1 MRKALIVGELNP
13 VLMNINQCLINEFET
28 QMCEADLETIQKM
41 RKLLQ
46 PDLLVISQQ
55 GIDGKEDVLILDM
68 LKEKMPKMPIVFI
81 ETVTAKNHLSEYE
94 RVFPNFVLLKRPIVK
109 SKLINTCYKVIG
121 EDEKFAEK
129 AASKAEDKKDAVKK
143 RVMVIDDNPLL
154 LRNMK
159 HLLEK
164 RYQVFIA
171 TSGEKALEFIPKKKP
186 DIILLDYEMP
196 GMDGRETF
204 MKIKEN
210 PDTRNIP
217 VLFLTGISDKA
228 HIYAALELEPAGYI
242 LKPAAE
248 EKLFSQI
255 EQALIEKIPDKTAS
269 QDDKK
274 TPEETESIE

>member
-28 QMCEADLETIQKM
+28 QMCEADLETIKKM

-129 AASKAEDKKDAVKK
+129 ATKAGDKKDAVKK

-210 PDTRNIP
+210 PETRNIP

-255 EQALIEKIPDKTAS
+255 EQALIEKMPDKIAS
-269 QDDKK
+269 QDD
-274 TPEETESIE
+274 

>member
-129 AASKAEDKKDAVKK
+129 ATKAGDKKDAVKK

-210 PDTRNIP
+210 PETRNIP

-255 EQALIEKIPDKTAS
+255 EQALIEKMPDKTAS

-274 TPEETESIE
+274 VSEETESIE

>member
-55 GIDGKEDVLILDM
+55 GIDGKEDLLILDM

-129 AASKAEDKKDAVKK
+129 ATKAGDKKDAVKK

-255 EQALIEKIPDKTAS
+255 EQALIEKMPDKTAS

-274 TPEETESIE
+274 VSEETESIE

>member
-28 QMCEADLETIQKM
+28 QMCEADLETIKKM

-129 AASKAEDKKDAVKK
+129 ATKAGDKKDAVKK

-210 PDTRNIP
+210 PETRNIP

-255 EQALIEKIPDKTAS
+255 EQALIEKMPDKTAS

>member
-28 QMCEADLETIQKM
+28 QMCEADLETIKKM

-109 SKLINTCYKVIG
+109 SKLINTCYNVIG

-129 AASKAEDKKDAVKK
+129 ATKAGDKKDAVKK

-210 PDTRNIP
+210 PETRNIP

-255 EQALIEKIPDKTAS
+255 EQALIEKMPDKIAS

-274 TPEETESIE
+274 VSEETESIE

>member
-129 AASKAEDKKDAVKK
+129 ATKAGDKKDVLKK

-210 PDTRNIP
+210 PETRNIP

-255 EQALIEKIPDKTAS
+255 EQALIEKMPDKTAS

-274 TPEETESIE
+274 VSEETESIE

>member
-28 QMCEADLETIQKM
+28 QMCEADLETIKKM

-129 AASKAEDKKDAVKK
+129 ATKAGDKKDAVKK

-210 PDTRNIP
+210 PETRNIP

>member
-1 MRKALIVGELNP
+1 M
-13 VLMNINQCLINEFET
+13 
-28 QMCEADLETIQKM
+28 
-41 RKLLQ
+41 
-46 PDLLVISQQ
+46 
-55 GIDGKEDVLILDM
+55 
-68 LKEKMPKMPIVFI
+68 
-81 ETVTAKNHLSEYE
+81 SEYE

-129 AASKAEDKKDAVKK
+129 ATKGGDKKDVAKK

-255 EQALIEKIPDKTAS
+255 EQALAEKKKTMNQANMQDSMDDTSLPDKTAS
-269 QDDKK
+269 QDDKNSS
-274 TPEETESIE
+274 EEAETIE

>member
-28 QMCEADLETIQKM
+28 QMCEADLETIKKM

-55 GIDGKEDVLILDM
+55 GIDGKEDALILDM

-129 AASKAEDKKDAVKK
+129 ATKAGDKKDAVKK

-204 MKIKEN
+204 MKIKGN
-210 PDTRNIP
+210 PETRNIP

-255 EQALIEKIPDKTAS
+255 EQALIEKMPDKIAS

-274 TPEETESIE
+274 VSEETESIE

>member
-129 AASKAEDKKDAVKK
+129 ATKAGDKKDVLKK

>member
-28 QMCEADLETIQKM
+28 QMCEADLETIKKM

-129 AASKAEDKKDAVKK
+129 ATKAGDKKDAVKK

-210 PDTRNIP
+210 PETRNIP

-255 EQALIEKIPDKTAS
+255 EQALIEKMPDKTAS

-274 TPEETESIE
+274 VSEETESIE

>member
-28 QMCEADLETIQKM
+28 QMCEADLETIKKM

-129 AASKAEDKKDAVKK
+129 ATKAGDKKDAVKK

-204 MKIKEN
+204 IKIKEN
-210 PDTRNIP
+210 PDIKNIP

-255 EQALIEKIPDKTAS
+255 EQALIEKMPDKIAS

-274 TPEETESIE
+274 VSEETESIE

>member
-28 QMCEADLETIQKM
+28 QMCEADLETIKKM

-129 AASKAEDKKDAVKK
+129 ATKAGDKKDAVKK

-210 PDTRNIP
+210 PETRNIP

-255 EQALIEKIPDKTAS
+255 EQALIEKMPDKIAS

-274 TPEETESIE
+274 VSEETESIE

>member
-1 MRKALIVGELNP
+1 MRKALIIGELNP

-28 QMCEADLETIQKM
+28 QMCEADVETIKKM
-41 RKLLQ
+41 KKLLQ

-55 GIDGKEDVLILDM
+55 GIDGKEDILILDM
-68 LKEKMPKMPIVFI
+68 LKDKMPKMPIVFI
-81 ETVTAKNHLSEYE
+81 ETVTSKRHLSGYADE
-94 RVFPNFVLLKRPIVK
+94 FSNFIALKRPIVK
-109 SKLINTCYKVIG
+109 SKLINTCYQVIG
-121 EDEKFAEK
+121 EEKT
-129 AASKAEDKKDAVKK
+129 ASEEATPKLVEKK
-143 RVMVIDDNPLL
+143 RVMVIDDSPLV

-171 TSGEKALEFIPKKKP
+171 TSGQQALDFIPKKNP

-204 MKIKEN
+204 IKIKEN
-210 PDTRNIP
+210 TNTKDIP
-217 VLFLTGISDKA
+217 VLFLTGVTDKS
-228 HIYAALELEPAGYI
+228 HIYAVLELEPAGYI

-255 EQALIEKIPDKTAS
+255 EQALTEKVKATNETDM
-269 QDDKK
+269 QDGTGSSNCSD
-274 TPEETESIE
+274 S

>member
-129 AASKAEDKKDAVKK
+129 ATKAGDKKDVLKK

-255 EQALIEKIPDKTAS
+255 EQALIEKMPDKTAS

-274 TPEETESIE
+274 VSEETESIE

>member
-55 GIDGKEDVLILDM
+55 GIDGKEDLLILDM

-129 AASKAEDKKDAVKK
+129 VTKAGDEKDVLKK

-210 PDTRNIP
+210 PETRNIP

>member
-28 QMCEADLETIQKM
+28 QMCEADLETIKKM

-129 AASKAEDKKDAVKK
+129 ATKAGDKKDAVKK

-255 EQALIEKIPDKTAS
+255 EQALIEKMPDKTAS

>member
-28 QMCEADLETIQKM
+28 QMCEADLETIKKM

-129 AASKAEDKKDAVKK
+129 ATKAGDKKDAVKK

-255 EQALIEKIPDKTAS
+255 EQALIEKMPDKIAS

-274 TPEETESIE
+274 VSEETESIE

>member
-129 AASKAEDKKDAVKK
+129 VTKAGDKKDVLKK

-210 PDTRNIP
+210 PETRNIP
-217 VLFLTGISDKA
+217 DLFLTGISDKA

-255 EQALIEKIPDKTAS
+255 EQALIEKMPDKTAS

>member
-28 QMCEADLETIQKM
+28 QMCEADLETIKKM

-55 GIDGKEDVLILDM
+55 GIDGKEDLLILDM

-109 SKLINTCYKVIG
+109 SKLINTCYNVIG

-129 AASKAEDKKDAVKK
+129 ATKAGDKKDAVKK
-143 RVMVIDDNPLL
+143 REMVIDDKPLL

-210 PDTRNIP
+210 PETRNIP

-255 EQALIEKIPDKTAS
+255 EQALIEKMPDKTAS

>member
-28 QMCEADLETIQKM
+28 QMCEADLETIKKM

-129 AASKAEDKKDAVKK
+129 ATKAGDKKDAVKK

-204 MKIKEN
+204 MKIKGN
-210 PDTRNIP
+210 PETRNIP

-228 HIYAALELEPAGYI
+228 HIYAALELQPAGYI

-255 EQALIEKIPDKTAS
+255 EQALIEKMPDKIAS

-274 TPEETESIE
+274 VSEETESIE

>member
-109 SKLINTCYKVIG
+109 SKLINTCYQVIG

-129 AASKAEDKKDAVKK
+129 ATKAGDKKDVLKK

-255 EQALIEKIPDKTAS
+255 EQALIEKMPDKTAS

-274 TPEETESIE
+274 VSEETESIE

>member
-28 QMCEADLETIQKM
+28 QMCEADLETIKKM

-129 AASKAEDKKDAVKK
+129 ATKAGDKKDAVKK

-210 PDTRNIP
+210 PETRNIP

-255 EQALIEKIPDKTAS
+255 EQALIEKMPEKIAS

-274 TPEETESIE
+274 VSEETESIE

>member
-28 QMCEADLETIQKM
+28 QMCEADLETIKKM

-129 AASKAEDKKDAVKK
+129 ATKAGDKKDVLKK

-210 PDTRNIP
+210 PETRNIP

-255 EQALIEKIPDKTAS
+255 EQALIEKMPDKIAS

-274 TPEETESIE
+274 VSEETESIE

>member
-129 AASKAEDKKDAVKK
+129 ATKAGDKKDAVKK

-210 PDTRNIP
+210 PETRNIP

-255 EQALIEKIPDKTAS
+255 EQALIEKMPDKIAS

-274 TPEETESIE
+274 VSEETESIE

>member
-28 QMCEADLETIQKM
+28 QMCEADLETIKKM

-55 GIDGKEDVLILDM
+55 GIDGKEDALILDM

-129 AASKAEDKKDAVKK
+129 ATKAGDKKDAVKK

-210 PDTRNIP
+210 PETRNIP

-255 EQALIEKIPDKTAS
+255 EQALIEKMPDKIAS

-274 TPEETESIE
+274 VSEETESIE

>member
-28 QMCEADLETIQKM
+28 QMCEADLETIKKM

-129 AASKAEDKKDAVKK
+129 ATKAGDKKDAVKK

-204 MKIKEN
+204 MKIKGN
-210 PDTRNIP
+210 PETRNIP

-255 EQALIEKIPDKTAS
+255 EQALIEKMPDKIAS

-274 TPEETESIE
+274 VSEETESIE

>member
-28 QMCEADLETIQKM
+28 QMCEADLETIKKM

-46 PDLLVISQQ
+46 PDLLVISQK

-129 AASKAEDKKDAVKK
+129 ATKAGDKKDAVKK

-210 PDTRNIP
+210 PETRNIP

-255 EQALIEKIPDKTAS
+255 EQALIEKMPDKIAS

-274 TPEETESIE
+274 VSEETESIE

>member
-28 QMCEADLETIQKM
+28 QMCEADLETIKKM

-55 GIDGKEDVLILDM
+55 GIDGKEDALILDM

-129 AASKAEDKKDAVKK
+129 ATKAGDKKDAVKK

-210 PDTRNIP
+210 PETRNIP

-255 EQALIEKIPDKTAS
+255 EQALIEKMPDKIAS

-274 TPEETESIE
+274 VSEETETIE

>member
-28 QMCEADLETIQKM
+28 QMCEADLETIKKM

-129 AASKAEDKKDAVKK
+129 ATKAGDKKDAVKK

-210 PDTRNIP
+210 PETRNIP

-255 EQALIEKIPDKTAS
+255 EQALIEKMPDKIAS

-274 TPEETESIE
+274 VSEETETIE

>member
-28 QMCEADLETIQKM
+28 QMCEADLETIKKM

-129 AASKAEDKKDAVKK
+129 ATKAGDKKDAVKK

-210 PDTRNIP
+210 PETRNIP

-255 EQALIEKIPDKTAS
+255 EQALIEKVPDKIAS

-274 TPEETESIE
+274 VSEETESIE

>member
-1 MRKALIVGELNP
+1 M
-13 VLMNINQCLINEFET
+13 
-28 QMCEADLETIQKM
+28 
-41 RKLLQ
+41 
-46 PDLLVISQQ
+46 
-55 GIDGKEDVLILDM
+55 
-68 LKEKMPKMPIVFI
+68 
-81 ETVTAKNHLSEYE
+81 
-94 RVFPNFVLLKRPIVK
+94 LKRPIVK

-129 AASKAEDKKDAVKK
+129 ATKAGDKKDAVKK

-210 PDTRNIP
+210 PETRNIP

-255 EQALIEKIPDKTAS
+255 EQALIEKMPDKTAS

>member
-28 QMCEADLETIQKM
+28 QMCEADLETIKKM

-109 SKLINTCYKVIG
+109 SKLVNTCYKVIG

-129 AASKAEDKKDAVKK
+129 ATKAGDKKDAVKK

-210 PDTRNIP
+210 PETRNIP

-255 EQALIEKIPDKTAS
+255 EQALIEKMPDKIAS

-274 TPEETESIE
+274 VSEETETIE

>member
-28 QMCEADLETIQKM
+28 QMCEADLETIKKM

-129 AASKAEDKKDAVKK
+129 ATKAGDKKDAVKK

-186 DIILLDYEMP
+186 DIILLDYEMT

-210 PDTRNIP
+210 PETRNIP

-255 EQALIEKIPDKTAS
+255 EQALIEKMPDKIAS

-274 TPEETESIE
+274 VSEETESIE

>member
-28 QMCEADLETIQKM
+28 QMCEADLETIKKM

-55 GIDGKEDVLILDM
+55 GIDGKEDLLILDM

-109 SKLINTCYKVIG
+109 SKLINTCYNVIG

-129 AASKAEDKKDAVKK
+129 ATKAGDKKDAVKK

-210 PDTRNIP
+210 PETRNIP

-255 EQALIEKIPDKTAS
+255 EQALIEKMPDKIAS

-274 TPEETESIE
+274 VSEETETIE

>member
-55 GIDGKEDVLILDM
+55 GIDGKEDLLILDM

-129 AASKAEDKKDAVKK
+129 ATKAGDKKDVLKK

-210 PDTRNIP
+210 PETRNIP

-255 EQALIEKIPDKTAS
+255 EQALIEKMPDKTAS

-274 TPEETESIE
+274 VSEETESIE